1 MALPEHRFSA
11 QGMLCG
17 TSRMISEPTMDTI
30 GYDPIW
36 RAALP
41 YLRARKNDV
50 HVPISFSYA
59 VQLCTVHPE
68 ANPDLVLPAVILH
81 DTGWAVIDERA
92 IFEQGFGPNMMKSD
106 VRYLHEREGVRI
118 AREILHSL
126 EYAPTLIEQITALI
140 DGHDTRPAAR
150 SLEDELLKDA
160 DKLWRFTTAGI
171 AVACDWFKLTPGQY
185 AARLEREISGQLFR
199 PWSRTAAAADLAAAR
214 RALRCDLLP

>member
-1 MALPEHRFSA
+1 MEL
-11 QGMLCG
+11 
-17 TSRMISEPTMDTI
+17 SR
-30 GYDPIW
+30 YDPIW

-50 HVPISFSYA
+50 HIPISFNYA
-59 VQLCTVHPE
+59 VQLCAAHPE
-68 ANPDLVLPAVILH
+68 AHPDQVLPAIILH

-92 IFEQGFGPNMMKSD
+92 IFEQGFGPNMMESD

-118 AREILHSL
+118 AREILQDL
-126 EYAPTLIEQITALI
+126 GYASELVAQITALI

-185 AARLEREISGQLFR
+185 ATRLEREIQGQLFR
-199 PWSRTAAAADLAAAR
+199 PWSRRAAAAELAASR
-214 RALRCDLLP
+214 LALHCDLLP